1 MTNLRV
7 LMIAPTSFFADY
19 GGHIRILEEALAL
32 QKLGHRVTICT
43 YHRGENIEGLDIE
56 RTVPIPWRKEYEV
69 GSSRHKIAFDVLLS
83 IKSLQA
89 ALRFRPHIIHAHLHE
104 GALIGY
110 PLSRLLHVPL
120 IFDLQGSLTGEM
132 VDHRFLDPNGFFYPR
147 VRRLERIID
156 RFPKTIITS
165 SQHAKDMLCN
175 DFGCDDRGIKIIAD
189 SVNGRFFQ
197 PNHDEKLRDRLKS
210 QLGIPPHHSVV
221 VYLGLLAEW
230 QGIGL
235 LLDGIARLREHLE
248 NTRFLIMGFPAVDHY
263 SLRAKQL
270 GIEDR
275 VVLPGRIP
283 YFEAPKYLAL
293 GDVAVSPK
301 ISATEGCGKLLN
313 YMSMALPTVAFDTP
327 VSREYLG
334 EWGAYA
340 AKGDPVA
347 LVKQVL
353 SLLEDKDRADQ
364 LGRGLRHRA
373 LTEFSWEKASRNLEA
388 IYWAALRPEQHEE
401 AA

>member
-1 MTNLRV
+1 MTNLKV

-43 YHRGENIEGLDIE
+43 YHGGENVEGLDIE
-56 RTVPIPWRKEYEV
+56 RTIPIPWRRDYEV

-83 IKSLQA
+83 VKSLQV
-89 ALRFRPHIIHAHLHE
+89 ALRMKPHIIHAHLHE

-110 PLSRLLHVPL
+110 PTSRLLHVPL
-120 IFDLQGSLTGEM
+120 VFDLQGSLTSEM
-132 VDHRFLDPNGFFYPR
+132 VDHGFLDPNGVFYPR

-156 RFPKTIITS
+156 RLPNTIITS

-175 DFGCDDRGIKIIAD
+175 DFSCDGRGIRIIAD
-189 SVNGRFFQ
+189 SVNGHFFQ
-197 PNHDEKLRDRLKS
+197 PSHDQKLRDQLKS
-210 QLGIPPHHSVV
+210 HLGIPLHHRVV

-235 LLDGIARLREHLE
+235 LLDGISQLREHLG
-248 NTRFLIMGFPAVDHY
+248 NTRFLVMGFPAVDY
-263 SLRAKQL
+263 YRLRAKQL

-275 VVLPGRIP
+275 VVFPGRIP

-301 ISATEGCGKLLN
+301 VSATEGCGKLLN
-313 YMSMALPTVAFDTP
+313 YMAMALPTVAFDTP

-334 EWGAYA
+334 EWGVYA
-340 AKGDPVA
+340 PKGDSVA
-347 LVKQVL
+347 FVKEVL
-353 SLLEDKDRADQ
+353 SLLEDEGRAER
-364 LGRGLRHRA
+364 LGRGLRNRA
-373 LTEFSWEKASRNLEA
+373 LKEFSWEKAGRDLEE
-388 IYWAALRPEQHEE
+388 IYRVALRPQRDRE
-401 AA
+401 AK